1 MKMSNPYKAVIPI
14 VSGIAYVE
22 NPIPE
27 LVKGSRTPY
36 RRYTSDWEFL
46 APPSRDRAFEKAIAQ
61 EVGGWE
67 HEVSVFRA
75 LGSGKHWVGVMY
87 WFREEIEDYTL
98 VSLAVTLQSGR
109 SWAVAENKV
118 LRWIKSP
125 QESKGH
131 YDETGAGQVTFL
143 RWVFDRVKDDV
154 KSMQQVMDTYKGT
167 YAPKPN
173 RMAVGWGDPKRERA
187 YAYLT
192 RLGFK
197 KVADSGDGAPAY
209 ILDIEAPRQ
218 NPKKVPDVPVEATV
232 RSERIGTKTRELTPG
247 VHVVAQ
253 ISRTGKEV
261 WLTHGE
267 QRLFLYLQDDQ
278 GRGSLF
284 YQSFAGTGGKAQ
296 GFWFPS
302 GGVLADQRGRGVW
315 VIKGNPKTDPG
326 AGRAGLLA
334 LYEKANAVLPQSDA
348 ETDAFV
354 KKATRLDYDDLMYKD
369 EYEIKPTM
377 KILEEGHA
385 NTLQSKWSSWAY
397 RFWALN
403 ALDKTWGKRTFNLPK
418 SNPLVG
424 FDRVP
429 WKPGMSPRSEAT
441 FLSTAYP
448 RLWEEAL
455 KNTALKIRVL
465 VARDSDHMGEI
476 GKNLLSINAAARR
489 GGEIVILLLV
499 FSGTNPYFLESS
511 IEESKPKVGEYDRLS
526 RPSPFMILHNL
537 AEALLYVPEV
547 NRAVMRKVGP
557 PQVLRISIDPARVD
571 TWSGRRGALVDED
584 NAIADLFAKYVTTG
598 KVAYN
603 GTSADIS
610 AIKKHLDVMVNYLKR
625 NPGVY
630 EILSGAHNL
639 PAFDSDLERLSTPA
653 QQTTRAPIDWEALGL
668 LNNPKDLAGRYIPD
682 RYLAGL
688 PPALQKQR
696 VRELTYSR
704 DAYRRGDYSELPT
717 DRAARKMGLVKQ
729 SAYTTVAKKRGI
741 EWRGDPRDMAARVLS
756 FYGGRPTAREVE
768 ALASALRQSF
778 AKGLAAWKSGGHRP
792 GATAQNWAVAR
803 VNSLVV
809 GGKTAWTADKKQF
822 ASIPEAIRRVIASK
836 LSEVKAALRA
846 QGRTADV
853 EFLQG
858 AAKAN
863 PLETDDSRLLVLS
876 LNVGRRSEQTVAD
889 VIIERSAAWARNL
902 AITAGSSAQRRQ
914 QVQEEVAQTAVEGA
928 IGYLMKVLDEEEI
941 GQLAGILRKKSRLT
955 EAEAEVIS
963 DVGMKVSAALGSAVE
978 AGKKAA
984 LRQRKIE
991 EMGDVGRMAE
1001 ARRAV
1006 DFVRLEA
1013 SAKRRLALRGKRATT
1028 ANIADYMDMTLA
1040 EYQARKLEHTK
1051 PRYTTLEVHPELS
1064 EDEDVESEA
1073 GEKIGIATVEDRAL
1087 AVQRDLELKAAHDS
1101 LIEAVD
1107 QLVGPGREYD
1117 HRSTGGQALLSMRAL
1132 YEEGEDPT
1140 SPENITIIA
1149 RRSGLLD
1156 KAKIKA
1162 IQTEAL
1168 DLAGAILPEKV
1179 RQILSASE
1187 LPALYGGEKVTKAI
1201 PERKN
1206 RRQR

>member
-1 MKMSNPYKAVIPI
+1 MLRNGYKAVIPR

-87 WFREEIEDYTL
+87 WFRQEMEDYTL
-98 VSLAVTLQSGR
+98 VSLAATLQSGR

-125 QESKGH
+125 RESKGH

-167 YAPKPN
+167 YALKPK

-192 RLGFK
+192 RLGFT
-197 KVADSGDGAPAY
+197 KVADSGDGDPAY
-209 ILDIEAPRQ
+209 ILDIKAPRK
-218 NPKKVPDVPVEATV
+218 NPLEKPSPTLAVAVTEGRWYNSDTEDEFPEVKVLLFDTAASGLAALIGGISV
-232 RSERIGTKTRELTPG
+232 R
-247 VHVVAQ
+247 
-253 ISRTGKEV
+253 
-261 WLTHGE
+261 
-267 QRLFLYLQDDQ
+267 Q
-278 GRGSLF
+278 GRLEEDMDRWFVDGAAA
-284 YQSFAGTGGKAQ
+284 YAGYGPLLYDLAAIAVGAPIS
-296 GFWFPS
+296 PS
-302 GGVLADQRGRGVW
+302 GVLS
-315 VIKGNPKTDPG
+315 K
-326 AGRAGLLA
+326 
-334 LYEKANAVLPQSDA
+334 
-348 ETDAFV
+348 
-354 KKATRLDYDDLMYKD
+354 
-369 EYEIKPTM
+369 
-377 KILEEGHA
+377 HA
-385 NTLQSKWSSWAY
+385 Q
-397 RFWALN
+397 RFWSRRPDA
-403 ALDKTWGKRTFNLPK
+403 RIRNL
-418 SNPLVG
+418 S
-424 FDRVP
+424 
-429 WKPGMSPRSEAT
+429 
-441 FLSTAYP
+441 Y
-448 RLWEEAL
+448 EE
-455 KNTALKIRVL
+455 
-465 VARDSDHMGEI
+465 
-476 GKNLLSINAAARR
+476 
-489 GGEIVILLLV
+489 
-499 FSGTNPYFLESS
+499 F
-511 IEESKPKVGEYDRLS
+511 
-526 RPSPFMILHNL
+526 
-537 AEALLYVPEV
+537 
-547 NRAVMRKVGP
+547 
-557 PQVLRISIDPARVD
+557 Q
-571 TWSGRRGALVDED
+571 
-584 NAIADLFAKYVTTG
+584 AKYGVPFVPMRTAPKNAPLLWDAVENAFAYGKPLEVVT
-598 KVAYN
+598 KMKP
-603 GTSADIS
+603 SR
-610 AIKKHLDVMVNYLKR
+610 K
-625 NPGVY
+625 NP
-630 EILSGAHNL
+630 
-639 PAFDSDLERLSTPA
+639 T
-653 QQTTRAPIDWEALGL
+653 
-668 LNNPKDLAGRYIPD
+668 DLAGRHIPE

-688 PPALQKQR
+688 PTKLQQQR
-696 VRELTYSR
+696 VRELTQSR
-704 DAYRRGDYSELPT
+704 DDYWKGDYSELPT

-729 SAYTTVAKKRGI
+729 SPYTTVAKARGI

-756 FYGGRPTAREVE
+756 HYGGRPTSGEVQR
-768 ALASALRQSF
+768 LADALRQSF

-889 VIIERSAAWARNL
+889 VIIERSEAWARNL

-1013 SAKRRLALRGKRATT
+1013 SAKRRLALRGKRATP
-1028 ANIADYMDMTLA
+1028 ANIADYMDMTLE

-1087 AVQRDLELKAAHDS
+1087 AVQRDLQLKAAHDS

-1168 DLAGAILPEKV
+1168 DLAGAILTEKV
-1179 RQILSASE
+1179 RQLLSASE